1 MQISGGT
8 KRKGKHGCT
17 SLILTEQ
24 QILEVKIAKPQAH
37 IESQLQYAKR
47 EQQALETLRQRAATN
62 ANNGLGAREST
73 RLRDLEASYQQQMQM
88 AAAEW
93 RAAEEQKIEAEVE
106 RRTQLRIQ
114 EELIIQQ
121 HMQSLSVQAS
131 RVGEPNVIQ
140 NSTMD
145 SSVLND
151 MSLDYVNRTRKQHRM
166 NKLQNE

>member
-1 MQISGGT
+1 MQISGGA
-8 KRKGKHGCT
+8 KRKGKHGSQ

-24 QILEVKIAKPQAH
+24 QILEVKIAKRQAR
-37 IESQLQYAKR
+37 IDSQLQSAQR
-47 EQQALETLRQRAATN
+47 EQQALESLRQRAATN

-166 NKLQNE
+166 NKSQNE

>member
-1 MQISGGT
+1 
-8 KRKGKHGCT
+8 
-17 SLILTEQ
+17 
-24 QILEVKIAKPQAH
+24 
-37 IESQLQYAKR
+37 
-47 EQQALETLRQRAATN
+47 
-62 ANNGLGAREST
+62 
-73 RLRDLEASYQQQMQM
+73 LEASYQQQMQMQM